1 MPGAWGRAL
10 WRRCRISRYRTC
22 TTCAKPTAIGA
33 SAATSRRPAPH
44 PLRSPNGANPT
55 RRGDPDCLRFD
66 TVHQGDLDGIK
77 GVYHINAVD
86 EVTQFQ
92 CVFSVEPISER
103 FLIPILKAL
112 IETAS
117 MPITARS
124 RMAQFLSYS
133 PSESIGWR
141 TSLTRSALLFGV
153 AIAAHFLTCL
163 GPRLGHERIGLWSP
177 LEDSWLNAPG
187 ASTHPRRGDEQQK
200 AADTDCIVGATTALL
215 PAEPDLHGML
225 EAQLTWD
232 LVGKQGGLR
241 HQ

>member
-1 MPGAWGRAL
+1 MFTSAIAAFSLYLHADGAAEGQDAVIEQIGR
-10 WRRCRISRYRTC
+10 RDREKGS
-22 TTCAKPTAIGA
+22 G
-33 SAATSRRPAPH
+33 S
-44 PLRSPNGANPT
+44 NGT
-55 RRGDPDCLRFD
+55 DF
-66 TVHQGDLDGIK
+66 
-77 GVYHINAVD
+77 
-86 EVTQFQ
+86 
-92 CVFSVEPISER
+92 
-103 FLIPILKAL
+103 
-112 IETAS
+112 
-117 MPITARS
+117 
-124 RMAQFLSYS
+124 SYS